1 MRPAWERGQNRASEP
16 DRGLDRPLLQA
27 SPEARNLRPPQSP
40 GDSNLVQGQHLG
52 YSVQGQELGGRKH
65 QRGLKGLKGGHLILS
80 GCEKPPIVSSS
91 SRCYVVVNIRVSP
104 ISNTYHWWSNMCT
117 LKEDTYVTSVGV
129 CHLSYT
135 IVNGMLSWWHNNNI
149 LGSNHIVTTHKNIE
163 TSKTIETKYQIC
175 PGEVNRKNHPEK
187 ITWKIV
193 PPWWCFLYAAALL
206 AVPPQWQRHAPWLQ
220 RFLSGCRWYF

>member
-1 MRPAWERGQNRASEP
+1 MLCIEVHMPCLGSHTFGGLLMMGWWDLCGSEVKVKPLSRTVAWIGHFYKLRLRLVTF
-16 DRGLDRPLLQA
+16 GLH
-27 SPEARNLRPPQSP
+27 NH
-40 GDSNLVQGQHLG
+40 LVIQFYCKDITWDIQCKDK
-52 YSVQGQELGGRKH
+52 SWEGGSI
-65 QRGLKGLKGGHLILS
+65 KGVWKDWKGGHLILS

-104 ISNTYHWWSNMCT
+104 ISNTYHWWSYMCT
-117 LKEDTYVTSVGV
+117 LKEDIYVTSVGV

-163 TSKTIETKYQIC
+163 TSKTIETKYQNC
-175 PGEVNRKNHPEK
+175 PREANIKNQPER

-193 PPWWCFLYAAALL
+193 PPW
-206 AVPPQWQRHAPWLQ
+206 
-220 RFLSGCRWYF
+220 